1 MPQILKDV
9 WTVQAV
15 SHLARSVKEHERRE
29 GIKIGFTASP
39 ADCLAFQYFRD
50 VRVIDQPK
58 SILSHRGK
66 E

>member
-1 MPQILKDV
+1 MPQILKAV
-9 WTVQAV
+9 WPVQAV

-50 VRVIDQPK
+50 VRIIDQLK
-58 SILSHRGK
+58 SILSHRGN

>member
-50 VRVIDQPK
+50 VRVIEQTK
-58 SILSHRGK
+58 TFFSYRGND
-66 E
+66 